1 MASGLDVGGD
11 GSVQYRAVIKNA
23 RPGTVI
29 SERTGSSSWIQS
41 GIDETPAKGD
51 FTVTL
56 KVPESSAR
64 FVKSLIKA
72 AAAATKYAGK
82 AGKEI
87 SFTIPIE
94 PESPGQIQIYWESAP
109 AKSSGKRG
117 TAAKSKSA
125 ARKKR

>member
-1 MASGLDVGGD
+1 MGSGLEVGGD
-11 GSVQYRAVIKNA
+11 GSVQYRVTIDNA

-29 SERTGSSSWIQS
+29 SERTGSKSWLQAA
-41 GIDETPAKGD
+41 IDETPAKGD

-56 KVPESSAR
+56 KVPESSGR

-87 SFTIPIE
+87 SFTIPVE
-94 PESPGQIQIYWESAP
+94 PDSPGQIQISWESAP
-109 AKSSGKRG
+109 AKSGKRG
-117 TAAKSKSA
+117 VAATSKSA
-125 ARKKR
+125 SRKKR